1 MRARVGRAG
10 LVAALAALAAL
21 LAPAALADGDGH
33 AQGTG
38 RSVPRNAYALVGDVA
53 ILKTAVHAEERQG
66 FPPVVALQR
75 QIAME
80 VLRQNL
86 VARGADPAT
95 VTDEELAQGLADAKA
110 SLAARGASPEQVAQL
125 DAFRESMRVPVAF
138 SRYVA
143 SQVRDEDLVK
153 DFDRWRAALAG
164 EVRVRAIVLMIDPE
178 KGGEPAARQR
188 LDALRARLGAAPTDE
203 QFAAAA
209 REASDDPNAILTGGD
224 LDWQSPRAPTVSMS
238 LVEAC
243 VEQGKPGLVA
253 APVVTPRAI
262 YLLYV
267 TAVRTPP
274 TATLDALLPSMRE
287 QARADLAARLMDE
300 WIQATPIQLADDAP
314 HYQQR

>member
-38 RSVPRNAYALVGDVA
+38 RQVPRNAYALVGDVA

-243 VEQGKPGLVA
+243 VAQGKPGLVA